1 MDVAFR
7 CSDHRVEVLGPQP
20 QLHEPLG
27 RRHPYFGDI
36 ALAEHDPLGPGG
48 CLEEIVLRFGLG
60 LDDRELAGSVPYMLQ
75 MVQDL
80 VLGCLHGLRR
90 VRRHIPCSPSHA
102 PVIDLTPIKRG
113 APVAPT
119 LYFCI
124 EPTWMRDNSGGEATI
139 VPDAARYDVIA

>member
-1 MDVAFR
+1 MNVAFR

-48 CLEEIVLRFGLG
+48 RLEEIGLRSGLG
-60 LDDRELAGSVPYMLQ
+60 LDDRELAGSVPDMLQ

-80 VLGCLHGLRR
+80 ALGDLHGL
-90 VRRHIPCSPSHA
+90 
-102 PVIDLTPIKRG
+102 
-113 APVAPT
+113 
-119 LYFCI
+119 
-124 EPTWMRDNSGGEATI
+124 
-139 VPDAARYDVIA
+139 